1 MLIMKMTV
9 NRIIYQ
15 CNFLR
20 VKKTKSRSLDR
31 FLIQSAKINQI
42 DRFNFHTAY
51 HLSSD
56 QGVPD
61 RYTLRGRAGR
71 SLSDD

>member
-1 MLIMKMTV
+1 MKMTV

-15 CNFLR
+15 SNFLR

-61 RYTLRGRAGR
+61 MDEDELDEVCLMTSTR
-71 SLSDD
+71 